1 MSEIVYLND
10 SNFEQEVLKS
20 KMPVLVDFWA
30 EWCAPC
36 RMIAPIIDDLASEY
50 DGKIKIAKVDVDKSD
65 KITSQY
71 AVSSIPT
78 LIVFK
83 KGEAMEKVIG
93 AVSKNKIK
101 GIIESAF

>member
-10 SNFEQEVLKS
+10 NNFEQEVLKS
-20 KMPVLVDFWA
+20 DMPVLVDFWA

-36 RMIAPIIDDLASEY
+36 RMISPIIDDLASEY
-50 DGKIKIAKVDVDKSD
+50 DGKLKIAKVDVDKSE
-65 KITSQY
+65 KVTTQY
-71 AVSSIPT
+71 AVNSIPT

-83 KGEAMEKVIG
+83 NGEPMEKIIG

-101 GIIESAF
+101 GIIEGAF